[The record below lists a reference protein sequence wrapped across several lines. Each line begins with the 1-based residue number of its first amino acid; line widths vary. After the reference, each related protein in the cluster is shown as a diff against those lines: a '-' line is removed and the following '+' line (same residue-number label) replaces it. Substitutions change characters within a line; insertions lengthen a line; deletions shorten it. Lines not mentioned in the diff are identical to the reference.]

1 MHAHTHVHGSHN
13 AHSHVKMSANNAGGY
28 GLGVSASPLRRGADC
43 PNNAA
48 YLDGHYA
55 DADGEPVEAEDVV
68 CVFERYAGDIAW
80 RHTEATLQVTEVR
93 PDVTLVVRMVVTV
106 GNYDYILD
114 WEFKTSGSIKII
126 LRFRSR
132 SFL

>member
-13 AHSHVKMSANNAGGY
+13 AHRHVKISANNAGGY

-48 YLDGHYA
+48 YLDGHYS

-80 RHTEATLQVTEVR
+80 RHTEATLLVTEVR

-106 GNYDYILD
+106 GNYDYILSS
-114 WEFKTSGSIKII
+114 KPVAP
-126 LRFRSR
+126 SR
-132 SFL
+132 LL